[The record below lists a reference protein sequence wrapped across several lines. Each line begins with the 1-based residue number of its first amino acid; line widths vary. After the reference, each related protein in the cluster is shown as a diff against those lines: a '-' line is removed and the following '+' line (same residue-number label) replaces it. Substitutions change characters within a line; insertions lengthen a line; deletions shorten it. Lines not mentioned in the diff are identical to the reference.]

1 MNFPI
6 VFRLLSLILLVVSL
20 FMLFPIAFG
29 IAYGEISTLSAF
41 YLPMAATILIAV
53 VVLLLTSRIQRNRFS
68 YRDAFFFVSVSW
80 IGASLLG
87 GMPFVISG
95 YIPRIADAFF
105 ETMSGFTTTGATIL
119 TEIESLPKSILF
131 WRSLTHWLGGM
142 GIVVLIVAIFPMLG
156 MGGFQVV
163 KAEMPGPS
171 VDRITP
177 KITGTA
183 KILWFIYMGLTVL
196 ETALL
201 MLGGM
206 SFFDALTHTFGTL
219 ATGGFSP
226 KNLSVGFY
234 QSGYIDAVI
243 TVFMLMAGINFN
255 LYFRLL
261 SGKISD
267 LVQNTELK
275 AYLLIFFIATALMTL
290 DLSLHGGMTPRSG
303 LRYASFQAATILT
316 TTGFVTADYS
326 LWPSLSQ
333 GVLFI
338 LMFIGGCAGSTGGGV
353 KVVRIVILLKQGLNE
368 MRRLI
373 HPRGAFTIR
382 INKKGGRKDIVY
394 AVSGFVFLYAASLLL
409 TTLVVAG
416 AGNDIATSISTALV
430 TLGNIGPGFGK
441 IGPVFNYAFLPE
453 GVKWYLSFIM
463 MAGRL
468 ELFTVL
474 ILFMPGFWKK

>member
-6 VFRLLSLILLVVSL
+6 VLRLLSLILLVVSL
-20 FMLFPIAFG
+20 FMLFPMAFG
-29 IAYGEISTLSAF
+29 LAYGEISTLSAF

-87 GMPFVISG
+87 AMPFVISG

-226 KNLSVGFY
+226 KNPSVGFY

-373 HPRGAFTIR
+373 HPRGVFTIR

-394 AVSGFVFLYAASLLL
+394 AVSGFVFLYAAALLL

>member
-183 KILWFIYMGLTVL
+183 KILWFIYMMFMAFRRSHKAAPYRNGYLVFIIFLAGWFIIHSTSSQQFYFNAVPL
-196 ETALL
+196 RVIPQAVF
-201 MLGGM
+201 LGAGVV
-206 SFFDALTHTFGTL
+206 FY
-219 ATGGFSP
+219 
-226 KNLSVGFY
+226 NLS
-234 QSGYIDAVI
+234 
-243 TVFMLMAGINFN
+243 
-255 LYFRLL
+255 RL
-261 SGKISD
+261 
-267 LVQNTELK
+267 
-275 AYLLIFFIATALMTL
+275 
-290 DLSLHGGMTPRSG
+290 PR
-303 LRYASFQAATILT
+303 
-316 TTGFVTADYS
+316 
-326 LWPSLSQ
+326 
-333 GVLFI
+333 
-338 LMFIGGCAGSTGGGV
+338 
-353 KVVRIVILLKQGLNE
+353 
-368 MRRLI
+368 
-373 HPRGAFTIR
+373 IR
-382 INKKGGRKDIVY
+382 K
-394 AVSGFVFLYAASLLL
+394 
-409 TTLVVAG
+409 
-416 AGNDIATSISTALV
+416 ND
-430 TLGNIGPGFGK
+430 
-441 IGPVFNYAFLPE
+441 
-453 GVKWYLSFIM
+453 
-463 MAGRL
+463 
-468 ELFTVL
+468 
-474 ILFMPGFWKK
+474 